1 VTRDDVTPRTQ
12 AGILGCSREPKSHTS
27 VAIRMQPKRSTGFT
41 ISLIYRKHGYLPQGS
56 TVLLPKGKLVSDLR
70 RKLFDRNLPVA
81 PRPLLVTFGR
91 RTLAVSVDPVVG
103 VPLDSYGFF
112 AFHYSASDVAVLGA
126 IPRYLLLDICY
137 PEGTD
142 ARWLRRT
149 GRTIGSEARKFGV
162 EVLGGHTGGYDG
174 LNLPIISSTCIGTA
188 RNKEILDPR
197 KVRVGSRILVAGRL
211 CLESAWL
218 ISRVSPDLAD
228 KELGRAA
235 AVRLR
240 GALQQLTVVKPAL
253 VARQLGAT
261 FLHDISEGG
270 LSASLHEV
278 ARATSK
284 SSLVDLNTVPL
295 DEDAFQLVS
304 SLGEDPYSA
313 SSFGA
318 LLIVS
323 PRDKTDQIL
332 RGMRQ
337 LGEPVAE
344 CGSLRRGSGVYVISQ
359 RRKRK
364 MAQLPDLY
372 RRFSSRIR

>member
-1 VTRDDVTPRTQ
+1 MTRIDV
-12 AGILGCSREPKSHTS
+12 
-27 VAIRMQPKRSTGFT
+27 
-41 ISLIYRKHGYLPQGS
+41 SLIYVRFRYLLEAS
-56 TVLLPKGKLVSDLR
+56 TMLLPKGKLVGDLR
-70 RKLFDRNLPVA
+70 RKLFDRSLPMT
-81 PRPLLVTFGR
+81 PRPLLLNIGR
-91 RTLAVSVDPVVG
+91 QTLAVSVDPVVG

-126 IPRYLLLDICY
+126 KPRYLLLDICY

-142 ARWLRRT
+142 ASWLGKT
-149 GRTIGSEARKFGV
+149 GRTIGSEATKFGV
-162 EVLGGHTGGYDG
+162 KVLGGHTGGYDG

-188 RNKEILDPR
+188 HRKEILDPR
-197 KVRVGSRILVAGRL
+197 KVRVGSRILIAGQL

-218 ISRVSPDLAD
+218 ISKVSPDLVD
-228 KELGRAA
+228 EKLGRAA

-284 SSLVDLNTVPL
+284 SPLVDLNTVPL